1 MTRRTCKPPAGAMAD
16 KYLLWRQLR
25 ALVRAGDSEGA
36 HAVAVSL
43 GYTKHRNR
51 QTLIEAVHKRIQRE
65 ATASRDNGGQP

>member
-1 MTRRTCKPPAGAMAD
+1 MTRRTCEPPAATSS

-51 QTLIEAVHKRIQRE
+51 QTLIEAVHERIQRE
-65 ATASRDNGGQP
+65 AAASRDNGGQR